1 MKQTV
6 NLVVRLVYFV
16 AHKVDTFGFEMA
28 PAPCKKNKIHAGV
41 DGRCVYRPCAKGSKR
56 VNGNCVPIKCTGT
69 KVKIGGKCVRKCGV
83 NQRRKNGVCRDFKR
97 PGFVYNE
104 ITHRFVAKDGPTA
117 KWIKKMGPNPK
128 VGDKRAYS
136 TILNL
141 PKLQR

>member
-1 MKQTV
+1 
-6 NLVVRLVYFV
+6 
-16 AHKVDTFGFEMA
+16 MA
-28 PAPCKKNKIHAGV
+28 PRPCKKNKIHAGV
-41 DGRCVYRPCAKGSKR
+41 DGRCVYRPCPRPR
-56 VNGNCVPIKCTGT
+56 VNGKCPASHCSKSQVRIRGRCVK
-69 KVKIGGKCVRKCGV
+69 KCGV
-83 NQRRKNGVCRDFKR
+83 NQRRKNGVCKDFKR

-141 PKLQR
+141 PKSQR